1 MNQKHLQ
8 HHLKQLA
15 QLDSD
20 LAQAL
25 QRYGA
30 PAPRQRPEGFETFLS
45 TIISQQISTAAANTI
60 MNRVRATLPSLTP
73 EGLDQ
78 VTDAALRAAGL
89 STRKIE
95 YARGLA
101 LATQTGTLL
110 IDQLSGLE
118 DAQVIEHITRLRGF
132 GVWSAEIY
140 CLFSLGRP
148 DIFPADDLALQ
159 IALARLKGL
168 EVKPTPKAARALT
181 QHWQPYRSAGT
192 LFLWHYYHE
201 IPKV

>member
-60 MNRVRATLPSLTP
+60 MNRVRVTLPSLTP

-181 QHWQPYRSAGT
+181 QHWQPYRSAGA
-192 LFLWHYYHE
+192 LFLWHHYHE

>member
-1 MNQKHLQ
+1 VNQKHLQ

-168 EVKPTPKAARALT
+168 EVKPTPKAARADPALAAL
-181 QHWQPYRSAGT
+181 PLGRRIISLA
-192 LFLWHYYHE
+192 LLS
-201 IPKV
+201 

>member
-20 LAQAL
+20 LAQAI

-30 PAPRQRPEGFETFLS
+30 PAPRQRPESFETFLS

-60 MNRVRATLPSLTP
+60 LNRVRATLPSLTP

-181 QHWQPYRSAGT
+181 QHWQPYRSAGA
-192 LFLWHYYHE
+192 LFLWHYYHQ
-201 IPKV
+201 ISNN

>member
-25 QRYGA
+25 QRYGT

-60 MNRVRATLPSLTP
+60 LNRVRATLPSLTP

-181 QHWQPYRSAGT
+181 QHWQPYRSAGA
-192 LFLWHYYHE
+192 LFLWHYYHQ
-201 IPKV
+201 ISNN

>member
-168 EVKPTPKAARALT
+168 EAKPTPKAARALT
-181 QHWQPYRSAGT
+181 QHWQPYRSAGA

-201 IPKV
+201 ISKV

>member
-1 MNQKHLQ
+1 VDQKKLT

-15 QLDSD
+15 KLDSD
-20 LAQAL
+20 LAQAID
-25 QRYGA
+25 RYGA

-45 TIISQQISTAAANTI
+45 TIVSQQISTAAANTI
-60 MNRVRATLPSLTP
+60 MNRVRATLTSLTP

-101 LATQTGTLL
+101 LASQTGALS
-110 IDQLSGLE
+110 IDQLSSLE

-132 GVWSAEIY
+132 GAWSAEIY
-140 CLFSLGRP
+140 CMFSLGRH
-148 DIFPADDLALQ
+148 DIFPAGDLALQ
-159 IALARLKGL
+159 IALGRLKGL
-168 EVKPTPKAARALT
+168 EIKPTPKEARVMT
-181 QHWQPYRSAGT
+181 QHWQPYRTAGA
-192 LFLWHYYHE
+192 LFLWHYYHG
-201 IPKV
+201 IPNV

>member
-1 MNQKHLQ
+1 MNQEHLQ
-8 HHLKQLA
+8 HHLMQLA

-20 LAQAL
+20 LAQAIK
-25 QRYGA
+25 RYGA

-159 IALARLKGL
+159 IALARLKDL
-168 EVKPTPKAARALT
+168 EVKPTPKAVRALT
-181 QHWQPYRSAGT
+181 QHWQPYRSAGA
-192 LFLWHYYHE
+192 LFLWHYYRE

>member
-1 MNQKHLQ
+1 MDQKHIQ

-15 QLDSD
+15 QVDTD
-20 LAQAL
+20 LAQAI
-25 QRYGA
+25 QHYGA

-45 TIISQQISTAAANTI
+45 TIISQQISTAAANAI
-60 MNRVRATLPSLTP
+60 MDRVRATLPSLTP

-78 VTDAALRAAGL
+78 VTDPALRAAGL
-89 STRKIE
+89 STRKIA

-110 IDQLSGLE
+110 IDQLRDLE

-132 GVWSAEIY
+132 GAWSAEIY
-140 CLFSLGRP
+140 CMFSLGRP
-148 DIFPADDLALQ
+148 DIFPAGDLALQ

-168 EVKPTPKAARALT
+168 EVKPTPKEARALT
-181 QHWQPYRSAGT
+181 RHWQPYRTAGA
-192 LFLWHYYHE
+192 LFLWHYYHGL
-201 IPKV
+201 PNP

>member
-60 MNRVRATLPSLTP
+60 LNRVRATLPSLTP

-168 EVKPTPKAARALT
+168 EVKPTPKAARPDPALAAL
-181 QHWQPYRSAGT
+181 PLGRRIISLA
-192 LFLWHYYHE
+192 LLS
-201 IPKV
+201 

>member
-20 LAQAL
+20 LAQAIK
-25 QRYGA
+25 RYGA

-60 MNRVRATLPSLTP
+60 MNRVRVTLPSLTP

-140 CLFSLGRP
+140 CLVSLGRP

-181 QHWQPYRSAGT
+181 QHWQPYRSAGA

>member
-1 MNQKHLQ
+1 MNQKYLQ

-20 LAQAL
+20 LAQAI

-60 MNRVRATLPSLTP
+60 MNRVRVTLPSLTP

-78 VTDAALRAAGL
+78 VADSALREAGL

-110 IDQLSGLE
+110 IDQLRDLE

-132 GVWSAEIY
+132 GAWSAEIY
-140 CLFSLGRP
+140 CMFSLGRP
-148 DIFPADDLALQ
+148 DIFPAGDLALQ
-159 IALARLKGL
+159 TALARLKGL
-168 EVKPTPKAARALT
+168 EVKPTPKEARALT
-181 QHWQPYRSAGT
+181 RHWQPYRTAGA
-192 LFLWHYYHE
+192 LFLWHYYHG
-201 IPKV
+201 IPNP

>member
-60 MNRVRATLPSLTP
+60 MNRVRVTLPSLTP

-110 IDQLSGLE
+110 IDQLRDLE

-132 GVWSAEIY
+132 GAWSAEIY
-140 CLFSLGRP
+140 CMFSLGRP
-148 DIFPADDLALQ
+148 DIFPAGDLALQ
-159 IALARLKGL
+159 IQLGRMLGEDARPTEKRARLLAEPMRPHRG
-168 EVKPTPKAARALT
+168 AL
-181 QHWQPYRSAGT
+181 SI
-192 LFLWHYYHE
+192 LLWHNYN
-201 IPKV
+201 IVAL